1 MEMRPPYNPVS
12 ESSSKSV
19 KTADNSVVL
28 AADDVGG
35 AGTAVADADNADG
48 GAVEAK
54 EKIDTVD
61 DDAEQPQKQT
71 ENGVIGL
78 WNTIISTLVDDRLAT
93 LSSPTLPTW
102 LQH

>member
-1 MEMRPPYNPVS
+1 MHTHQLCKRGMSTNPWTHDV
-12 ESSSKSV
+12 
-19 KTADNSVVL
+19 VVL
-28 AADDVGG
+28 AAHHVGRARVTTANTDDG
-35 AGTAVADADNADG
+35 DR

-78 WNTIISTLVDDRLAT
+78 WNTIISTLFDDRLAT